1 MSTAKSIKRSIN
13 MTEGKLF
20 DKVVRYVLPL
30 IATNLLLVL
39 YNLADMIVV
48 GLSSEGDAV
57 GAVGVTGA
65 FINVVLFLMIGL
77 SVGVNVCVAQN
88 LGAKDDDGV
97 KKTIHTSTIAIF
109 IMGVLL
115 GVVGILISKPVLT
128 LMGNRGS
135 LLELATTYT
144 IIYFAGAPFMALT
157 NGGIAIFRAKG
168 DTKTPLIVLTSTG
181 LLNVVLNLVFVLLVG
196 WSVEGVAL
204 ATVISN
210 AVSAL
215 ILYAILGKEKG
226 PCKFSFKDL
235 KLHFKTLKK
244 VLTIGIP
251 SGIQGMLF
259 SLSNMIIA
267 SSVIKVNNLTV
278 PIDAT
283 YQPVVKGNSAAS
295 SLEAFAYQATNSVY
309 QAAVAFTGQNH
320 GAKKYDR
327 IKRVRVCCYSLTFI
341 VAVIFGGLLL
351 LLKDP
356 LLALFGVVDGV
367 EGSLE
372 RIAYETAVLKLY
384 ILLIPYFLLAFMEV
398 GSGVLRGMGRSLL
411 STIICL
417 MGACVL
423 RIIWVY
429 TIFAYNM
436 TLNVLFSSYPVTWF
450 VTALT
455 LFIFAGVIIGID
467 KRSST

>member
-1 MSTAKSIKRSIN
+1 

-20 DKVVRYVLPL
+20 GKVVKYVLPL

-48 GLSSEGDAV
+48 GLSKEPDSV

-65 FINVVLFLMIGL
+65 FVNIILNLVIGL

-97 KKTIHTSTIAIF
+97 KKTIHTATIAIF
-109 IMGVLL
+109 IMGIVF
-115 GVVGILISKPVLT
+115 GGIGIGISRPVLA
-128 LMGNRGS
+128 LMGNRGK
-135 LLELATTYT
+135 LLDLAVTYT
-144 IIYFAGAPFMALT
+144 VIYFAGAPFMALT
-157 NGGIAIFRAKG
+157 NCGIAVFRAKG
-168 DTKTPLIVLTSTG
+168 DTKTPLIVLTTTG
-181 LLNVVLNLVFVLLVG
+181 LLNVVLNLFFVLIVG
-196 WSVEGVAL
+196 WSVEGVSL

-210 AVSAL
+210 VASAV
-215 ILYAILGKEKG
+215 ILYAILIKEKG

-235 KLHFKTLKK
+235 KLHTDTFKR
-244 VLTIGIP
+244 VLAVGIP
-251 SGIQGMLF
+251 SGVQGMLF

-267 SSVIKVNNLTV
+267 SSVLKVNNMMV
-278 PIDAT
+278 SADAT

-327 IKRVRVCCYSLTFI
+327 IKRVMVCCYSLTFI
-341 VAVIFGGLLL
+341 VAVVMSGALLL
-351 LLKDP
+351 LRDP

-372 RIAYETAVLKLY
+372 HVAYNTAITKMY
-384 ILLIPYFLLAFMEV
+384 ILLLTYPLLAFMEV
-398 GSGVLRGMGRSLL
+398 GSGVLRGEGRSLL
-411 STIICL
+411 STVICL
-417 MGACVL
+417 IGSCVL
-423 RIIWVY
+423 RIVWVY
-429 TIFAYNM
+429 TVFASNM
-436 TLNVLFSSYPVTWF
+436 TLNVLYLSYPITWL

-455 LFIFAGVIIGID
+455 LFVFANVIIKLD
-467 KRSST
+467 KRYSF